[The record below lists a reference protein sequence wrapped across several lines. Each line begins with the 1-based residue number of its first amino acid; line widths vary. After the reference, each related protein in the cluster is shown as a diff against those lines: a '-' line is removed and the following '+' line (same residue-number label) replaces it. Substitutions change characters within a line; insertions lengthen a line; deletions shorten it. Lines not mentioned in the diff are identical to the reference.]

1 MWNLKGAGT
10 ASLAGLMLFAGSI
23 DEACAQS
30 AGSNVLSLGWAHVSP
45 QTGSGPLTVT
55 NIGGMPVNSPIEGS
69 GAGAKS
75 SDLPAFTFEHFFTDQ
90 IGVAFLGGWPGR
102 MQLEGRG
109 VMNGYGVLGDTRTWA
124 PELVLRYHFG
134 QADGRF
140 RPFVGV
146 GVNYTWFT
154 NTRVTNGSFVE
165 QSFGPGGTATASAS
179 SSWAPVVQAGLDFQI
194 NRRWSVGVLLAYIPT
209 DTNVTLTGR
218 TANGQEI
225 VSHAKVRLRPLVT
238 YLGLAYK
245 F

>member
-10 ASLAGLMLFAGSI
+10 ASVAGLMLFAGSI
-23 DEACAQS
+23 DGAYAQA
-30 AGSNVLSLGWAHVSP
+30 AGSNVLSLGWAHVAP
-45 QTGSGPLTVT
+45 QTGSGPLTVSS
-55 NIGGMPVNSPIEGS
+55 IGGMPVNSPIEGS
-69 GAGAKS
+69 GAGARS

-154 NTRVTNGSFVE
+154 NTRVTNGAFV
-165 QSFGPGGTATASAS
+165 
-179 SSWAPVVQAGLDFQI
+179 
-194 NRRWSVGVLLAYIPT
+194 
-209 DTNVTLTGR
+209 
-218 TANGQEI
+218 
-225 VSHAKVRLRPLVT
+225 
-238 YLGLAYK
+238 
-245 F
+245 